1 MKNYLSDAIRKLKP
15 TAEFSYTEDDYS
27 TIKWDV
33 LDGTAPTQA
42 EIDAAIEQVKADEI
56 AAKTKVEADKATA
69 QAKLA
74 VFGLTTDDL
83 KALGL
88 GGN

>member
-1 MKNYLSDAIRKLKP
+1 MNYLVKAIHKLKP
-15 TAEFSYTEDDYS
+15 NSQFQFTDNDYS

-33 LDGTAPTQA
+33 LDGEAPTQK

-56 AAKTKVEADKATA
+56 TEAESKATA
-69 QAKLA
+69 RQALLTKLGITA
-74 VFGLTTDDL
+74 EEAQLL
-83 KALGL
+83 L